1 MTNLQVWLSLFALE
15 VSSYRPAEI
24 YFPPM
29 PTTTRSVGCF
39 CDEEALMY
47 DEFDSGE
54 NRDKNLRPKST
65 LMTES
70 QANLPVVSYV
80 F

>member
-1 MTNLQVWLSLFALE
+1 
-15 VSSYRPAEI
+15 
-24 YFPPM
+24 
-29 PTTTRSVGCF
+29 
-39 CDEEALMY
+39 MY

-70 QANLPVVSYV
+70 QANLPVVSYFSSFLAFNLIV
-80 F
+80 